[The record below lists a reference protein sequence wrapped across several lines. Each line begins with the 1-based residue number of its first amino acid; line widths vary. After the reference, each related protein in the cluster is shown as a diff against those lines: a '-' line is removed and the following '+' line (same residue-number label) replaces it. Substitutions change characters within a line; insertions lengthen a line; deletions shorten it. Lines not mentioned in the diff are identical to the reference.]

1 MTSMSPSP
9 NAKGMAFVAQLCE
22 GKRLGG
28 GGCWAVEPGQG
39 LDDGVGEAGR
49 FLHSNNQKILGVYRI
64 TPSSGTTGFFVFLL
78 FPMIP
83 SLMILSFNLFP
94 FQFHLFD
101 RLKPVFWA
109 RRLS

>member
-39 LDDGVGEAGR
+39 LDDGGGGGR
-49 FLHSNNQKILGVYRI
+49 EVLALKQPKDLRGLQNNSLIRYHWFFCILIISND
-64 TPSSGTTGFFVFLL
+64 P
-78 FPMIP
+78 
-83 SLMILSFNLFP
+83 
-94 FQFHLFD
+94 
-101 RLKPVFWA
+101 
-109 RRLS
+109 